1 MHMQLYRK
9 SSLLCPSLVQILSLG
24 TSSAQ
29 QEDPPWVVLDGAH
42 TPASAQALVSTL
54 REAFPS
60 EPVVLVVA
68 IADDKDHKG
77 ILSVLRKAA
86 PKAVVF
92 TSVAI
97 AGAMTR

>member
-1 MHMQLYRK
+1 MQIM
-9 SSLLCPSLVQILSLG
+9 CLG

-29 QEDPPWVVLDGAH
+29 QEDLPWVVLDGAH

-54 REAFPS
+54 GQVFPG
-60 EPVVLVVA
+60 EPVAFVVA
-68 IADDKDHKG
+68 SADDKDHKG
-77 ILSVLRKAA
+77 ILAALREAA

>member
-1 MHMQLYRK
+1 M
-9 SSLLCPSLVQILSLG
+9 QILSLG

-29 QEDPPWVVLDGAH
+29 QGDPPWVLLDGAH

-54 REAFPS
+54 GEAFPG

-77 ILSVLRKAA
+77 ILAALREAA